1 MQQLNTLN
9 LRFNALK
16 TLPENTGELSSLLYL
31 DLRANQLSTLP
42 DSLAALTQLRK
53 LDLRWNNFSVIPP
66 VAEKLQA
73 TGCRVLL

>member
-1 MQQLNTLN
+1 M
-9 LRFNALK
+9 
-16 TLPENTGELSSLLYL
+16 
-31 DLRANQLSTLP
+31 STLP

-73 TGCRVLL
+73 AGCRVLL

>member
-1 MQQLNTLN
+1 MPE
-9 LRFNALK
+9 RFYALK
-16 TLPENTGELSSLLYL
+16 TLPENTGELSSRLYL

-73 TGCRVLL
+73 AECRVLL